1 MFSRILLAYEGSDGS
16 KLALHRTAE
25 IARGAGE
32 VLILAVGRIPE
43 YAETV
48 SEVEEAKDQAGRHYD
63 RMVEEAAAELRAAG
77 INAKGH
83 VDFGKPGDVIIRHA
97 EEIGADLIVMGTT
110 PHSVLKRRVLGATAD
125 KVVDRAHCSVL
136 VVRATETHRAI

>member
-1 MFSRILLAYEGSDGS
+1 MFAKILLAYEGSDGS
-16 KLALHRTAE
+16 RLALRRTAE

-32 VLILAVGRIPE
+32 VLVLAVGRIPE

-63 RMVEEAAAELRAAG
+63 RLVEEAAAELRAAG
-77 INAKGH
+77 IDAEGH
-83 VDFGKPGDVIIRHA
+83 VDFGKPGDVIVRHA

-110 PHSVLKRRVLGATAD
+110 PHSELKRRVLGATAD
-125 KVVDRAHCSVL
+125 KVVRRAHCSVL
-136 VVRATETHRAI
+136 VVRPTTTAGAV